1 MSCDFGLVGFL
12 GQGEELNF
20 YMIIRKTR
28 VWSLIEHLINESFGL
43 SNAIRMVVLIVCSS
57 ILCNAVYS

>member
-20 YMIIRKTR
+20 YMNDKKDSCLVTDRTIDK
-28 VWSLIEHLINESFGL
+28 
-43 SNAIRMVVLIVCSS
+43 
-57 ILCNAVYS
+57 